1 MADEDKDKK
10 PVTVQKLEPQPV
22 APSSVSVQAN
32 AAQKPY
38 DGMPAMARPKDN
50 PTLIP
55 VNVASKP
62 ALKPDED
69 PGVKSLGNQIKML
82 HEMANRY
89 VPEDDATRRRRERA
103 ENARRITANVGDGL
117 AALANLVGATKG
129 APVVQNATMASKVE
143 QRLAEL
149 RQEREANEQKFMN
162 YSLKENELINQRAA
176 TVRQL
181 EADKAAKDKQAKEDK
196 WTEKE
201 RAQKERLWESE
212 FQEAL
217 AKATAAEFTAV
228 YKQLQA
234 EYAGKLSQAKIDE
247 IASRIYKNMHAGSGR
262 SGKVEQSWTKDS
274 EIFRDADG
282 NIVGRR
288 ETKEYAKPGEP
299 APAPGKGQGGK
310 RNDAQNQGQN
320 GDQQQSQQKP
330 GLTGNGKAGK
340 NSAKSALAVKK

>member
-1 MADEDKDKK
+1 MANEDIYKTHPQYERIDPDELDK
-10 PVTVQKLEPQPV
+10 
-22 APSSVSVQAN
+22 SR
-32 AAQKPY
+32 AQEQT
-38 DGMPAMARPKDN
+38 A

-69 PGVKSLGNQIKML
+69 PGVKGLGNQIKML

-117 AALANLVGATKG
+117 AALANMVGATKG
-129 APVVQNATMASKVE
+129 APVVQSATMASKVE

-149 RQEREANEQKFMN
+149 RQEREVNEQKFMN

-181 EADKAAKDKQAKEDK
+181 EAERAAKDRQAKEDK

-262 SGKVEQSWTKDS
+262 SGKVEQSWTTDT
-274 EIFRDADG
+274 EIIQDECG
-282 NIVGRR
+282 NITGRR
-288 ETKEYAKPGEP
+288 TTKTYAPPGAPPPASSLKP
-299 APAPGKGQGGK
+299 QNGGK
-310 RNDAQNQGQN
+310 PNGQQNPGPTGKPLGGKSGNNQQQGQ
-320 GDQQQSQQKP
+320 QKS
-330 GLTGNGKAGK
+330 GLTGSGKTGK
-340 NSAKSALAVKK
+340 SSAKAKRRI

>member
-1 MADEDKDKK
+1 MADEEKDKK

-89 VPEDDATRRRRERA
+89 TPEDDATRRRRERA

-129 APVVQNATMASKVE
+129 APVVQSATMASKVE

-149 RQEREANEQKFMN
+149 RQEREANEQKFLN

-181 EADKAAKDKQAKEDK
+181 EAEKAAKDRQDKLDKQADDDRKRALRLAGIQERKE
-196 WTEKE
+196 T
-201 RAQKERLWESE
+201 A
-212 FQEAL
+212 EADI
-217 AKATAAEFTAV
+217 AEYTAI
-228 YKQLQA
+228 YKQVQA
-234 EYAGKLSQAKIDE
+234 EYAGRLNEEKIAE
-247 IASRIYKNMHAGSGR
+247 IASRRYKNMHAGSGNSEPKQDSR
-262 SGKVEQSWTKDS
+262 REYEYNADGKVTSITVTHGNNSGSQGKDQNN
-274 EIFRDADG
+274 G
-282 NIVGRR
+282 NNN
-288 ETKEYAKPGEP
+288 
-299 APAPGKGQGGK
+299 GGK
-310 RNDAQNQGQN
+310 SDN
-320 GDQQQSQQKP
+320 QQKP
-330 GLTGNGKAGK
+330 GLTGNGKTGK
-340 NSAKSALAVKK
+340 SSAKAKRRI